1 MQSKVLCKSK
11 FSYIEIWFVDKNNQ
25 PLGIEHKVILTLAM
39 NQYKEI
45 MR

>member
-1 MQSKVLCKSK
+1 MQIKI
-11 FSYIEIWFVDKNNQ
+11 FYIEIWFVDKNNQ